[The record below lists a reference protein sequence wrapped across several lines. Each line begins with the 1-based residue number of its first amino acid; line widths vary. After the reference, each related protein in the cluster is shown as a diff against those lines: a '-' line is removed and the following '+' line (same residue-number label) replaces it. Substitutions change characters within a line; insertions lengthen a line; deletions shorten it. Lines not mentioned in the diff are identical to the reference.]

1 MRSVLLALL
10 VSLVAAGCTPEPK
23 LEVVVSL
30 RRSAALPILST
41 FARET
46 GANLDPRFIEADD
59 TIGDDFDVLW
69 STDPAATLAQAAAG
83 RLAPLPA
90 SALANRPPQFV
101 DPGGLW
107 AAVTADVRVF
117 AYDPKRIDESMVPTH
132 FEQLL
137 DPEIAPLVAIGSP
150 QSPSAAWHFA
160 ALFAIKG
167 SEPTSV
173 FLHDLKRAGVTF
185 LPGEREVMEAVTG
198 DGPPIGVLDGEV
210 AFAGREINRGIGVL
224 IPDQDGTG
232 AILRATTVSLNQRAA
247 DSPRAR
253 ALIDYLLS
261 PPVGR
266 RLALMSSHVALLP
279 SDEPTAGALALRDMK
294 AARPTQAEIAG
305 QLTAVRQSLKDLR

>member
-1 MRSVLLALL
+1 MRSILPVLLLPLL
-10 VSLVAAGCTPEPK
+10 VSACTPEPK

-30 RRSAALPILST
+30 RRSAASPVLAT
-41 FARET
+41 FVKET
-46 GANLDPRFIEADD
+46 GANLAPRFIDAGEKV
-59 TIGDDFDVLW
+59 GEDFDVLW
-69 STDPAATLAQAAAG
+69 SSDPAVALAQAAAG

-90 SALANRPPQFV
+90 AVLASRPPQFV
-101 DPGGLW
+101 DPAGLW

-117 AYDPKRIDESMVPTH
+117 AYNSKRVDESTVPTH

-137 DPEIAPLVAIGSP
+137 DPEVAPLVAIASP

-173 FLHDLKRAGVTF
+173 FLHDLQRAGTTF
-185 LPGEREVMEAVTG
+185 VANERAVMEAVVG

-210 AFAGREINRGIGVL
+210 AFAGREINRGVGVL

-232 AILRATTVSLNQRAA
+232 AILRATTVSLNKRAA
-247 DSPRAR
+247 DSPRAL
-253 ALIDYLLS
+253 ALIEYLLS

-266 RLALMSSHVALLP
+266 RLALMSSQVALLP
-279 SDEPTAGALALRDMK
+279 SDEPTAGALSLHDMK

-305 QLTAVRQSLKDLR
+305 QLSAVRQSLQDLR